1 MEFNFR
7 TKKDCQFDAVSL
19 GEVMLRFDPGEGRIR
34 TARTFR
40 VWEGGGEYNVA
51 RGLRRCFGMNTAIIT
66 AFADNE
72 AGLLLE
78 DLILQGGVDTSLIQ
92 WKKTDGIG
100 RSCRNGI
107 NFTERGFGIR
117 GAKGCSDRANTAV
130 SKATPKDFDFDYIF
144 GTLGAR
150 WLHTGGI
157 YAALS
162 EQSCETVLAAIKTAK
177 K

>member
-66 AFADNE
+66 AFADNGE
-72 AGLLLE
+72 AAGMG
-78 DLILQGGVDTSLIQ
+78 LILQNGALVSAVQKAAQTAQTPQSPKPLQKISILIIFSALLGHAGCTLEVFMPHFPSSPVKQSL
-92 WKKTDGIG
+92 
-100 RSCRNGI
+100 
-107 NFTERGFGIR
+107 
-117 GAKGCSDRANTAV
+117 
-130 SKATPKDFDFDYIF
+130 PP
-144 GTLGAR
+144 
-150 WLHTGGI
+150 
-157 YAALS
+157 
-162 EQSCETVLAAIKTAK
+162 
-177 K
+177 

>member
-72 AGLLLE
+72 AGFNSTGRRRYFFDPVE
-78 DLILQGGVDTSLIQ
+78 KNRWNRAKLQEWD
-92 WKKTDGIG
+92 
-100 RSCRNGI
+100 
-107 NFTERGFGIR
+107 
-117 GAKGCSDRANTAV
+117 
-130 SKATPKDFDFDYIF
+130 
-144 GTLGAR
+144 
-150 WLHTGGI
+150 
-157 YAALS
+157 
-162 EQSCETVLAAIKTAK
+162 
-177 K
+177 

>member
-100 RSCRNGI
+100 RSCRNEDLGLI
-107 NFTERGFGIR
+107 LQN
-117 GAKGCSDRANTAV
+117 GALVSAVQKAAQTAQTPQSPKPLQKISILIIFSALLGHAGC
-130 SKATPKDFDFDYIF
+130 
-144 GTLGAR
+144 TLEVFMP
-150 WLHTGGI
+150 HFP
-157 YAALS
+157 S
-162 EQSCETVLAAIKTAK
+162 SPVKQSLPP
-177 K
+177 